1 MQNVHL
7 ARASKIFTGFVILI
21 SSFRPQPHPPDRRWY
36 DQLRIYK
43 YTFWHA
49 NYIQMTNYFKIISRT
64 GRCWGNWNNWHTYRG
79 NADVLH
85 VADCYTDYVL
95 RSLKHL
101 FAALSC
107 YYGALHVA
115 PDDRFYD
122 WWSLGSPVPPHVL
135 VWGTGAHVTS
145 SYQPYLLWNAGA
157 LAASLYRNQTLRYK
171 AKFSHINNNF
181 SVSVHTSK
189 SSHLPVKT
197 LLQITNDTRSIISQH
212 SDSVLWYRTK
222 VCSWQFYY
230 FPG

>member
-79 NADVLH
+79 NADILH

-95 RSLKHL
+95 RSLKYL

-107 YYGALHVA
+107 YYGALPVA
-115 PDDRFYD
+115 PDSMIGKASVLLFLLMFLSEGRGLT
-122 WWSLGSPVPPHVL
+122 WPPVISLICCGMLARWRLLSTGTRP
-135 VWGTGAHVTS
+135 WG
-145 SYQPYLLWNAGA
+145 
-157 LAASLYRNQTLRYK
+157 
-171 AKFSHINNNF
+171 AKQDF
-181 SVSVHTSK
+181 HTSITTSAFWSTPQSLHTFQWK
-189 SSHLPVKT
+189 HYRK
-197 LLQITNDTRSIISQH
+197 LLMTH
-212 SDSVLWYRTK
+212 EV
-222 VCSWQFYY
+222 
-230 FPG
+230 